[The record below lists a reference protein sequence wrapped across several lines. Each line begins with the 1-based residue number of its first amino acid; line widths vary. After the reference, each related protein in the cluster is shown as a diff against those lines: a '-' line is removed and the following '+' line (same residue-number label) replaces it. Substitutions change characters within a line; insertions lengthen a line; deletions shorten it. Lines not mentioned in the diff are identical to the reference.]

1 MQWKVYNYFNGI
13 SKLQGYGW
21 EITSMSAVGAFTD
34 DGTYMGTYPKPS
46 TNDNATGTGQHANGG
61 AALNYAK
68 S

>member
-13 SKLQGYGW
+13 SKLSAYGW
-21 EITSMSAVGAFTD
+21 QITDMACVGAYTD

-46 TNDNATGTGQHANGG
+46 TNDNATGSGKHATG
-61 AALNYAK
+61 AAALTYAA